1 LIVLHA
7 TAALVCFA
15 AGVLCLCAAPETS
28 GRIRLYFW
36 SLLAMLAF
44 VVAAI
49 AVDWRDL
56 DTAVRVTF
64 VGLVGLGL
72 YVAWRAIQ
80 ARARLRRRS
89 RLTNLV
95 GAAGRLQQTRPDP
108 RQMRSL
114 GGRSAR
120 PTSVDSLVRIE
131 ARMCI

>member
-1 LIVLHA
+1 
-7 TAALVCFA
+7 
-15 AGVLCLCAAPETS
+15 
-28 GRIRLYFW
+28 
-36 SLLAMLAF
+36 
-44 VVAAI
+44 
-49 AVDWRDL
+49 L

-95 GAAGRLQQTRPDP
+95 GAAGRLEQTRPDP

>member
-1 LIVLHA
+1 MVHTALIVLHA

-15 AGVLCLCAAPETS
+15 AGVLCLASRPETS
-28 GRIRLYFW
+28 GRMRLYFW

-72 YVAWRAIQ
+72 YMAWRAIQ
-80 ARARLRRRS
+80 ACARLRRRS

-95 GAAGRLQQTRPDP
+95 GAPVAADAT
-108 RQMRSL
+108 
-114 GGRSAR
+114 
-120 PTSVDSLVRIE
+120 
-131 ARMCI
+131 